1 MKKKKNQGKLF
12 VISSPSGGG
21 KTTLAEKILKLDSQ
35 LRRSVSMTTR
45 PARGKEVD
53 KKDYHFVDE
62 VFFKQAILDGNF
74 LEYAKVF
81 SQYYGTPKKYVNQM
95 RQAGK
100 DALLVIDV
108 QGAEQIKR
116 NDDSAI
122 LIFIMPPSMQILKER
137 LKQRST
143 DASIEIKRRLKVARA
158 EMNRSSKYD
167 YVIINGDLKQST
179 AELKAIITAER
190 LRQK

>member
-1 MKKKKNQGKLF
+1 MQKKKNQGKLF

-21 KTTLAEKILKLDSQ
+21 KTTLAEKALKSDAKLC
-35 LRRSVSMTTR
+35 RSVSMTTR
-45 PARGKEVD
+45 EARGQEVN
-53 KKDYHFVDE
+53 KKDYHFVSLD
-62 VFFKQAILDGNF
+62 FFKKAIIKKSF

-81 SQYYGTPKKYVNQM
+81 SQYYGTPKKFVNQK
-95 RQAGK
+95 RQTGK
-100 DALLVIDV
+100 DVLLVIDV

-122 LIFIMPPSMQILKER
+122 LIFIMPPSMQVLKNR

-143 DASIEIKRRLKVARA
+143 DAAPEIKRRLRVAQA
-158 EMNRSSKYD
+158 EMNRSSNYD
-167 YVIINGDLKQST
+167 YVIINGDLKQSA
-179 AELKAIITAER
+179 AELKAIIIAER